1 MQLPPAAQLPPAT
14 ELPPVTPGAVDPIA
28 DAGGALASAV
38 SALPLAP
45 ITLPAIVGPVTG
57 VGGPAV
63 APRPGPRQ
71 APNSSA
77 ASKRSQPSNRENPPA
92 YSAESTTLS
101 ASFRAGYGEYL
112 RTAGVPQMA
121 AVAVP
126 GVMGILALTAA
137 GGLLGYRQAR
147 AGRTV
152 RASGSARFIG

>member
-63 APRPGPRQ
+63 APRQ

-77 ASKRSQPSNRENPPA
+77 APKRSQPSNRENPPA